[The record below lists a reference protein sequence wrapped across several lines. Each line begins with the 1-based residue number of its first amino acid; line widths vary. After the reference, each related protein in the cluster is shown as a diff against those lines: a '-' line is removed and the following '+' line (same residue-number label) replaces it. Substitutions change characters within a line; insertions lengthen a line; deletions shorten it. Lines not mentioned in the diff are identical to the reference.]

1 MSENLNGHE
10 DDGGLVFL
18 TNEES
23 KTNQPTY
30 VLQSV
35 GQQTY
40 GQQAQ
45 GQPVYGYP
53 FPAPRPQT
61 KQTENMKKHFGILGP
76 ACILYSCFYALCM
89 YKNSSGITYPFFLA
103 GSFWFYCFCF
113 KKLEISLK
121 KDSIFYM
128 ISILLLGLSTFCTAD
143 GRIIAMNK
151 AGVWVLTI
159 SFLLHQV
166 YKDENWTFGR
176 YVGYVIAAVFGSLG
190 QIARPFQDLTGHR
203 RERGKKGSGIAI
215 YIIIGITLGIPLFCV
230 IWLLL
235 MSADTIFY
243 DITYGI
249 AEKLFMGTVLEDG
262 FGVLFTV
269 IFMFFMAYCIMAYL
283 CKKTFSE
290 EYRERKQTEAVLA
303 ITVLAPI
310 MILYLVFCGIQIVF
324 LFLGKMILEGYTY
337 AEYARQGFF
346 QLLIVCII
354 NLVLVLVGHAYFKE
368 NKALKGMLTVVSLCT
383 YIMIASSAYR
393 MILYVQHY
401 YLTFLRIFV
410 LWSLLVLFILLTGVI
425 VSIYKKSFP
434 LFKYSMVVVTVCYL
448 ALSFSHPDY
457 WIAKCNLANL
467 GNMENSSGGFFRSE
481 SYNDYRYLAGLSADA
496 APALAEFLKEEGFSL
511 AEVEAKV
518 ENGTNSSGHIS
529 YYEIFGGPR
538 SSEECWGSYYL
549 AALSEDYKDMGIRG
563 FNLSKFIGYQLV
575 K

>member
-1 MSENLNGHE
+1 MSENLNGQQTYE
-10 DDGGLVFL
+10 Q
-18 TNEES
+18 
-23 KTNQPTY
+23 QPY
-30 VLQSV
+30 GQQPYGQSV
-35 GQQTY
+35 YVY

-45 GQPVYGYP
+45 GLPVYEQP

-61 KQTENMKKHFGILGP
+61 KQTGNLKKHFGILGP

-89 YKNSSGITYPFFLA
+89 YRNGSGITYPFFLA

-143 GRIIAMNK
+143 GRIIEMNK

-190 QIARPFQDLTGHR
+190 QIARPFQDFAGHR
-203 RERGKKGSGIAI
+203 RSRGKKRSGIAI
-215 YIIIGITLGIPLFCV
+215 YIVVGITLGIPLFCV

-243 DITYGI
+243 DMTYGI
-249 AEKLFMGTVLEDG
+249 AKKLFMGTILEDC
-262 FGVLFTV
+262 FGVLFTI

-310 MILYLVFCGIQIVF
+310 MVLYLVFCGIQIVF

-354 NLVLVLVGHAYFKE
+354 NLILVLVGHAYFKE
-368 NKALKGMLTVVSLCT
+368 NKVLKGMLTVVSLCT

-393 MILYVQHY
+393 MILYIQHF

-410 LWSLLVLFILLTGVI
+410 LWSLMVLFILLTGVI

-448 ALSFSHPDY
+448 VLSFSHPDY

-467 GNMENSSGGFFRSE
+467 GNMESSSGGFFRAE

-518 ENGTNSSGHIS
+518 EHGMSSSGHIS
-529 YYEIFGGPR
+529 YYEIFGGSR

-549 AALSEDYKDMGIRG
+549 AALSQEYRDMGIRG
-563 FNLSKFIGYQLV
+563 FNLSKFIGYQAV

>member
-1 MSENLNGHE
+1 MSENLNGQQIYE
-10 DDGGLVFL
+10 
-18 TNEES
+18 
-23 KTNQPTY
+23 
-30 VLQSV
+30 
-35 GQQTY
+35 QQTY
-40 GQQAQ
+40 GQQPQ
-45 GQPVYGYP
+45 GQQVYGQQPYGQP
-53 FPAPRPQT
+53 FPTPRPQT
-61 KQTENMKKHFGILGP
+61 KQTGNLKKHFGILGP

-89 YKNSSGITYPFFLA
+89 YRNGSGITYPFFLA
-103 GSFWFYCFCF
+103 GSFWFYYFCF

-121 KDSIFYM
+121 KDNIFYM

-143 GRIIAMNK
+143 GRIVAMNK
-151 AGVWVLTI
+151 AGVWVLII

-190 QIARPFQDLTGHR
+190 QIARPFQDLAAHR
-203 RERGKKGSGIAI
+203 RSRGKKSSGIAI
-215 YIIIGITLGIPLFCV
+215 YIVIGITLGIPLFCV

-249 AEKLFMGTVLEDG
+249 AEKLFIGTGLEDC

-269 IFMFFMAYCIMAYL
+269 IFMFFMAYCNMAYL
-283 CKKTFSE
+283 CKKTFNE

-310 MILYLVFCGIQIVF
+310 MVLYLVFCGIQIVF

-368 NKALKGMLTVVSLCT
+368 NKVLKGMLTVVSACT

-393 MILYVQHY
+393 MILYIQHF

-434 LFKYSMVVVTVCYL
+434 LFKYSMIVVTVCYL

-467 GNMENSSGGFFRSE
+467 GNMANSYGGFFRAE

-518 ENGTNSSGHIS
+518 EHGMGSNGHIS
-529 YYEIFGGPR
+529 YYETFGGSR
-538 SSEECWGSYYL
+538 SSEACWGSYYL
-549 AALSEDYKDMGIRG
+549 AALSQDYKNMGIRD
-563 FNLSKFIGYQLV
+563 FNLSKFIGYHSV

>member
-1 MSENLNGHE
+1 MNENLNSQK
-10 DDGGLVFL
+10 
-18 TNEES
+18 EEA
-23 KTNQPTY
+23 K
-30 VLQSV
+30 
-35 GQQTY
+35 
-40 GQQAQ
+40 
-45 GQPVYGYP
+45 
-53 FPAPRPQT
+53 PQT
-61 KQTENMKKHFGILGP
+61 KQTENLKKRFGILGP

-89 YKNSSGITYPFFLA
+89 YKNNSGITYPFFLA
-103 GSFWFYCFCF
+103 GSLWFYCFCF

-128 ISILLLGLSTFCTAD
+128 ISLLLLGLSTFCTAD
-143 GRIIAMNK
+143 NRIIAMNK

-159 SFLLHQV
+159 SFLLHQI

-190 QIARPFQDLTGHR
+190 EIARPFQDLAAHR
-203 RERGKKGSGIAI
+203 RGHGKKESGVTI
-215 YIIIGITLGIPLFCV
+215 YIVVGLTLGLPLFCV
-230 IWLLL
+230 IGLLL
-235 MSADTIFY
+235 MSADAIFF

-249 AEKLFMGTVLEDG
+249 LEKLFLGTGLENL

-269 IFMFFMAYCIMAYL
+269 VIMFFMTYCIMAYL
-283 CKKTFSE
+283 CRKTFSE
-290 EYRERKQTEAVLA
+290 EYKERKQTEAVLA
-303 ITVLAPI
+303 MTILAPI

-324 LFLGKMILEGYTY
+324 LFLGKMIVEGYTY

-368 NKALKGMLTVVSLCT
+368 NKALKGMLTVVSVCT

-393 MILYVQHY
+393 MILYIQHF

-425 VSIYKKSFP
+425 VSIYQKSFP

-467 GNMENSSGGFFRSE
+467 GNTGSAAGSFFRAE
-481 SYNDYRYLAGLSADA
+481 SYNDYRYLSELSADA

-511 AEVEAKV
+511 AEVEARM
-518 ENGTNSSGHIS
+518 EYETGSNGYVGD
-529 YYEIFGGPR
+529 YEAFGGSR

-549 AALSEDYKDMGIRG
+549 AALSRNYKDMGIRG
-563 FNLSKFIGYQLV
+563 FNLSKFIGYQSV

>member
-1 MSENLNGHE
+1 MSENMNGQQVY
-10 DDGGLVFL
+10 GQ
-18 TNEES
+18 
-23 KTNQPTY
+23 QPY
-30 VLQSV
+30 GQSV
-35 GQQTY
+35 YVY

-61 KQTENMKKHFGILGP
+61 KQTENMKKHFGLLGP

-89 YKNSSGITYPFFLA
+89 YRNSSGITYPFFLA

-166 YKDENWTFGR
+166 YKDQNWTFGR

-190 QIARPFQDLTGHR
+190 QIARPFQDLAAHR
-203 RERGKKGSGIAI
+203 RSRGKKGSGIAI
-215 YIIIGITLGIPLFCV
+215 YIVIGITLGLPLFCV
-230 IWLLL
+230 IGLLL

-243 DITYGI
+243 DMTYGI
-249 AEKLFMGTVLEDG
+249 VEKLFMGTALEDC

-368 NKALKGMLTVVSLCT
+368 NKILKGMLTVVSFCT

-393 MILYVQHY
+393 MILYVQHF

-467 GNMENSSGGFFRSE
+467 GNMENSSGGFFRAE

-518 ENGTNSSGHIS
+518 EHEMSSNGHIS
-529 YYEIFGGPR
+529 YYEAFGGSK
-538 SSEECWGSYYL
+538 SSKECWGSYYL
-549 AALSEDYKDMGIRG
+549 AALSQDYKDMGIRG

>member
-89 YKNSSGITYPFFLA
+89 YRNSSGITYPFFLA

-176 YVGYVIAAVFGSLG
+176 YVGYVITAVFGSLG

>member
-1 MSENLNGHE
+1 MSENLNG
-10 DDGGLVFL
+10 
-18 TNEES
+18 
-23 KTNQPTY
+23 
-30 VLQSV
+30 
-35 GQQTY
+35 QQTY
-40 GQQAQ
+40 GQSAYVYGQQA
-45 GQPVYGYP
+45 QPVYGYQ
-53 FPAPRPQT
+53 FPTPRPQT
-61 KQTENMKKHFGILGP
+61 KQTENLKKHFGLLGP
-76 ACILYSCFYALCM
+76 ACVLYSCFYALCM
-89 YKNSSGITYPFFLA
+89 YRNSSGITYPFFLA

-166 YKDENWTFGR
+166 YKDQNWTFGR

-190 QIARPFQDLTGHR
+190 QIARPFQDLAAHR
-203 RERGKKGSGIAI
+203 RSRGKKSSGIAI
-215 YIIIGITLGIPLFCV
+215 YIVTGITLGIPLFCV
-230 IWLLL
+230 IGLLL

-243 DITYGI
+243 DMTYGI
-249 AEKLFMGTVLEDG
+249 VEKLFMGTVPEDF

-269 IFMFFMAYCIMAYL
+269 VFMFFMAYCIMAYL

-303 ITVLAPI
+303 ITVLAPV
-310 MILYLVFCGIQIVF
+310 MVLYLVFCGIQIVF

-354 NLVLVLVGHAYFKE
+354 NLILVLVGHAYFKE
-368 NKALKGMLTVVSLCT
+368 NKVLKGMLTVVSLCT

-518 ENGTNSSGHIS
+518 ESGYIS
-529 YYEIFGGPR
+529 YYEIFGGSK

-563 FNLSKFIGYQLV
+563 FNLSKFIGYQAV

>member
-1 MSENLNGHE
+1 MSENLNSQK
-10 DDGGLVFL
+10 
-18 TNEES
+18 EE
-23 KTNQPTY
+23 
-30 VLQSV
+30 
-35 GQQTY
+35 
-40 GQQAQ
+40 
-45 GQPVYGYP
+45 
-53 FPAPRPQT
+53 T
-61 KQTENMKKHFGILGP
+61 KQTENLKKHFGILGP
-76 ACILYSCFYALCM
+76 ACVLYSCFYALCM
-89 YKNSSGITYPFFLA
+89 YKNGSGITYPFFLA
-103 GSFWFYCFCF
+103 GSLWFYCFCF
-113 KKLEISLK
+113 KKLEITLK

-128 ISILLLGLSTFCTAD
+128 ISLLLLGLSTFCTAD

-190 QIARPFQDLTGHR
+190 EIARPFQDLAAHR
-203 RERGKKGSGIAI
+203 RSHGKKGNGTAV
-215 YIIIGITLGIPLFCV
+215 YIVVGITLGLPLFCV
-230 IWLLL
+230 IGLLL

-243 DITYGI
+243 DITYGVV
-249 AEKLFMGTVLEDG
+249 EKIFTITGLEDV

-269 IFMFFMAYCIMAYL
+269 IFMFFMAYCIMSYL

-290 EYRERKQTEAVLA
+290 AYKERKQTEAVLA
-303 ITVLAPI
+303 ITILAPI

-324 LFLGKMILEGYTY
+324 LFLGKMILVGYTY

-354 NLVLVLVGHAYFKE
+354 NLVLVLAGHAYFKE
-368 NKALKGMLTVVSLCT
+368 SKALKAMLTVVSACT

-393 MILYVQHY
+393 MILYIQHF

-467 GNMENSSGGFFRSE
+467 GNVESAENTSRGFFRSE
-481 SYNDYRYLAGLSADA
+481 SYNDYSYLAGLSADA

-511 AEVEAKV
+511 AEVEEKV
-518 ENGTNSSGHIS
+518 EQGMNSSGHIS
-529 YYEIFGGPR
+529 YYETFGGSR

-549 AALSEDYKDMGIRG
+549 AELSQVYKDMGIRG
-563 FNLSKFIGYQLV
+563 FNLSKFIGYQSV

>member
-1 MSENLNGHE
+1 MSENMNGQQVY
-10 DDGGLVFL
+10 GQ
-18 TNEES
+18 
-23 KTNQPTY
+23 QPY
-30 VLQSV
+30 GQSV
-35 GQQTY
+35 YVY

-45 GQPVYGYP
+45 GLPVYGQP

-61 KQTENMKKHFGILGP
+61 KQTENMKKHFAILGP

-89 YKNSSGITYPFFLA
+89 YRNSSGITYPFFLA

-143 GRIIAMNK
+143 GRIIAMNE

-166 YKDENWTFGR
+166 YKDQNWTFGR

-190 QIARPFQDLTGHR
+190 QIARPFQDLAAHR
-203 RERGKKGSGIAI
+203 RSRGKKGSGIAI
-215 YIIIGITLGIPLFCV
+215 YIVIGITLGLPLFCV
-230 IWLLL
+230 IGLLL
-235 MSADTIFY
+235 MGADTIFY
-243 DITYGI
+243 DMTYGI
-249 AEKLFMGTVLEDG
+249 VEKLFMGTALEDC

-368 NKALKGMLTVVSLCT
+368 NKILKGMLTVVSLCT

-393 MILYVQHY
+393 MILYVQHF

-467 GNMENSSGGFFRSE
+467 GNMENSSGGFFRAE

-496 APALAEFLKEEGFSL
+496 APALVEFLKEEGFSL

-518 ENGTNSSGHIS
+518 EDGMNGSGHIN
-529 YYEIFGGPR
+529 YYEIFGGSK
-538 SSEECWGSYYL
+538 SSKECWGSYYL
-549 AALSEDYKDMGIRG
+549 EALSRDYKDMGIRG

>member
-1 MSENLNGHE
+1 MSENLNSHE
-10 DDGGLVFL
+10 K
-18 TNEES
+18 EA
-23 KTNQPTY
+23 
-30 VLQSV
+30 

-40 GQQAQ
+40 GQQMQ
-45 GQPVYGYP
+45 GQPMQGQPMCGQPVYRQP
-53 FPAPRPQT
+53 VVTPQT
-61 KQTENMKKHFGILGP
+61 KQTENLKKHFGILGL

-89 YKNSSGITYPFFLA
+89 YKNGSGITYPFFLA
-103 GSFWFYCFCF
+103 GSLWFYCFCF

-121 KDSIFYM
+121 KDSVFYV
-128 ISILLLGLSTFCTAD
+128 ISIILLGLSTFCTAD
-143 GRIIAMNK
+143 ARIIAMNK

-166 YKDENWTFGR
+166 YKDGNWTFGR
-176 YVGYVIAAVFGSLG
+176 YVGYVTLAVFGSLG
-190 QIARPFQDLTGHR
+190 EIARPFQDFAAHR
-203 RERGKKGSGIAI
+203 RSRGKKGKGTGI
-215 YIIIGITLGIPLFCV
+215 YIVVGITLGIPLFCV
-230 IWLLL
+230 IGLLL

-249 AEKLFMGTVLEDG
+249 VEKMFIGTGLENF

-269 IFMFFMAYCIMAYL
+269 ILMFLMAYCIMAYL

-290 EYRERKQTEAVLA
+290 EYKERKQTEAVLA

-310 MILYLVFCGIQIVF
+310 MVLYLVFCGIQIVF

-346 QLLIVCII
+346 QLLVVCII
-354 NLVLVLVGHAYFKE
+354 NLALVLSGHAYFKE
-368 NKALKGMLTVVSLCT
+368 NKVLKGMLTVVSACT

-393 MILYVQHY
+393 MILYIQHF

-410 LWSLLVLFILLTGVI
+410 LWALMVLFILLTGVI
-425 VSIYKKSFP
+425 VSIFKKSFP
-434 LFKYSMVVVTVCYL
+434 LFKYSMVVVTICYL

-457 WIAKCNLANL
+457 WIAKCNLENL
-467 GNMENSSGGFFRSE
+467 GNTGSNSDGFFRAE

-511 AEVEAKV
+511 SEVEAKAV
-518 ENGTNSSGHIS
+518 HGAGSSGHVS
-529 YYEIFGGPR
+529 YYEIFGGSR

-549 AALSEDYKDMGIRG
+549 AALSQDYKDMGVRG
-563 FNLSKFIGYQLV
+563 FNLSKFIGYQSV

>member
-143 GRIIAMNK
+143 GRVIAMNK

>member
-89 YKNSSGITYPFFLA
+89 YRNSSGITYPFFLA

-143 GRIIAMNK
+143 GRVIAMNK

>member
-1 MSENLNGHE
+1 MSENMN
-10 DDGGLVFL
+10 
-18 TNEES
+18 
-23 KTNQPTY
+23 
-30 VLQSV
+30 
-35 GQQTY
+35 GQQTYEQQPYGQQVYGQQPYAQSVYVY

-61 KQTENMKKHFGILGP
+61 KQTESMKKHFGLLGP

-89 YKNSSGITYPFFLA
+89 YRNSSGITYPFFLA

-166 YKDENWTFGR
+166 YKDQNWTFGR

-190 QIARPFQDLTGHR
+190 QIARPFQDLAAHR
-203 RERGKKGSGIAI
+203 RSRGKKSSGIAI
-215 YIIIGITLGIPLFCV
+215 YIVIGITLGIPLFCV
-230 IWLLL
+230 IGLLL

-243 DITYGI
+243 DMTYGI
-249 AEKLFMGTVLEDG
+249 VEKLFMGTALEDC

-310 MILYLVFCGIQIVF
+310 MVLYLVFCGIQVVF

-393 MILYVQHY
+393 MILYIQHF

-467 GNMENSSGGFFRSE
+467 GNMENSSGGFFRAE

-518 ENGTNSSGHIS
+518 EHGMSSNGHVS
-529 YYEIFGGPR
+529 YYETFGGFK
-538 SSEECWGSYYL
+538 SSKECWGSYYL
-549 AALSEDYKDMGIRG
+549 AELSRDYKDMGIRG
-563 FNLSKFIGYQLV
+563 FNLSKFIGYQSV

>member
-1 MSENLNGHE
+1 MSENLNGQQVY
-10 DDGGLVFL
+10 GQ
-18 TNEES
+18 
-23 KTNQPTY
+23 QPY
-30 VLQSV
+30 GQSV
-35 GQQTY
+35 YVY

-45 GQPVYGYP
+45 GQPVYGQP

-89 YKNSSGITYPFFLA
+89 YRNSSGITYPFFLA

-143 GRIIAMNK
+143 GRVIAMNK

>member
-45 GQPVYGYP
+45 GQPVYGQP

>member
-45 GQPVYGYP
+45 GQPVYGQP

-203 RERGKKGSGIAI
+203 RDRGKKGSGIAI

>member
-1 MSENLNGHE
+1 MTNENMNGNKNE
-10 DDGGLVFL
+10 ENSVFL
-18 TNEES
+18 TTEG
-23 KTNQPTY
+23 T
-30 VLQSV
+30 
-35 GQQTY
+35 GQQPY
-40 GQQAQ
+40 GQAAY
-45 GQPVYGYP
+45 GQP
-53 FPAPRPQT
+53 FLAPKPQT
-61 KQTENMKKHFGILGP
+61 KETERLKQHFGILGP

-89 YKNSSGITYPFFLA
+89 YKAGGGISYPLFLA
-103 GSFWFYCFCF
+103 GSLWFYCFCF

-121 KDSIFYM
+121 KDSIFYI

-143 GRIIAMNK
+143 GRIAAMNK

-166 YKDENWTFGR
+166 YKDANWTFGR

-190 QIARPFQDLTGHR
+190 EIARPFQDLAAHR
-203 RERGKKGSGIAI
+203 KSQGKKGKGITI
-215 YIIIGITLGIPLFCV
+215 YVVIGITLGIPLFCV

-249 AEKLFMGTVLEDG
+249 AEKLFIGTGLENF
-262 FGVLFTV
+262 FGVLFTI

-290 EYRERKQTEAVLA
+290 AYRERKQTEAALA
-303 ITVLAPI
+303 ITVITPI
-310 MILYLVFCGIQIVF
+310 MLLYLVFCGIQIVF
-324 LFLGKMILEGYTY
+324 LFLGRMILEGYTY

-346 QLLIVCII
+346 QLLVVCII

-368 NKALKGMLTVVSLCT
+368 NKALKAILTVVSACT

-393 MILYVQHY
+393 MILYIQHF

-410 LWSLLVLFILLTGVI
+410 LWALMVLFILLTGVI
-425 VSIYKKSFP
+425 VSIYRKSFP

-448 ALSFSHPDY
+448 ALSFFHPDY

-467 GNMENSSGGFFRSE
+467 GNAENSAGGFFRAE
-481 SYNDYRYLAGLSADA
+481 SYSDYRYLAELSADA
-496 APALAEFLKEEGFSL
+496 APALAEFLKEEGFSMS
-511 AEVEAKV
+511 EVEAQLSDKMDGSRYV
-518 ENGTNSSGHIS
+518 S
-529 YYEIFGGPR
+529 YYEAFGGYR

-549 AALSEDYKDMGIRG
+549 ADLSKEYKNMGVRG
-563 FNLSKFIGYQLV
+563 FNLAKFIGYRVVQ
-575 K
+575 